1 MGFNKAIPLQPK
13 TKNNKVM
20 KLATIQNNT
29 RDGQLVVVNKKLT
42 KAIAVPQI
50 AATMQ
55 EAIDNWKTTA
65 VLLQS
70 VYQDLNNDKL
80 ATTIDFTTAAVMA
93 PIPRAYHW
101 ADGSAYVTHVEL
113 VRKARNAE
121 LPESFWTDPLMYMGA
136 SDAFIGAHDNI
147 EIADEAWGIDFESEV
162 AVLTDD
168 VPAGVSA
175 EEALSH
181 IQLITI
187 INDVS
192 LRNLIPN
199 ELSKQFGFY
208 QSKPWTSFAPV
219 VVTPD
224 ELEGHWREGK
234 LHLPLYSTLNE
245 QLIGSPNAGVDMTF
259 NFGQLIAHAAKTRS
273 LMAGTVI
280 GSGTVANQGSVDGSS
295 CLAEVRC
302 LEIIKDGK
310 PSTPFMSFGD
320 RIEVEMKDEAG
331 ETIFGKINQVVTQY
345 IK

>member
-1 MGFNKAIPLQPK
+1 
-13 TKNNKVM
+13 M
-20 KLATIQNNT
+20 KLASIDNKT
-29 RDGQLVVVNKKLT
+29 RDGQLVVVNKELT
-42 KAIAVPQI
+42 KAVKVSDIAE
-50 AATMQ
+50 TMQ
-55 EAIDNWKTTA
+55 AAIDNWVDTEGK
-65 VLLQS
+65 LQK
-70 VYQDLNNDKL
+70 VYEDLNADKL
-80 ATTIDFTTAAVMA
+80 SDAFDFSSAKIMA

-136 SDAFIGAHDNI
+136 SDAFIGAHDDI
-147 EIADEAWGIDFESEV
+147 EIEKEEWGIDFESEV
-162 AVLTDD
+162 AVITDD
-168 VPAGVSA
+168 VPAGVNA
-175 EEALSH
+175 KNALNH
-181 IQLITI
+181 IKLITI

-224 ELEGHWREGK
+224 ELGGSWKDGK
-234 LHLPLYSTLNE
+234 LHLPLNSTLNGTR
-245 QLIGSPNAGVDMTF
+245 IGSPNAGVDMTF
-259 NFGQLIAHAAKTRS
+259 DFGQLIEHAAKTRS

-280 GSGTVANQGSVDGSS
+280 GSGTVANQGSPNGSS

-310 PSTPFMSFGD
+310 ASTPFMSFGD
-320 RIEVEMKDEAG
+320 RIEIEMLDHEDNS
-331 ETIFGKINQVVTQY
+331 IFGRIDQVVKEY
-345 IK
+345 KK